1 MDCFTNKK
9 IMHFDFDHLNPKKY
23 HIEKLTG
30 GPTSHL
36 IFEKPISMDKLNEY
50 AIRIQRTYKMWM
62 AKKLLRKR

>member
-9 IMHFDFDHLNPKKY
+9 IIHFDFDHLNPKKY

-36 IFEKPISMDKLNEY
+36 IIEKPISMEKLNEF
-50 AIRIQRTYKMWM
+50 AIRI
-62 AKKLLRKR
+62 